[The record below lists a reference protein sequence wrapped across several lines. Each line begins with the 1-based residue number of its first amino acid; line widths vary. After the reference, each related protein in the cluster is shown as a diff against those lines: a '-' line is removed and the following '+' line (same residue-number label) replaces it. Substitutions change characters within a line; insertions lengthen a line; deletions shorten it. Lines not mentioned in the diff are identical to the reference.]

1 MKRRFTSLSQITGKG
16 EIDNNDIPSE
26 SEYETDGEEI
36 KNIMQGE
43 KNKKGKKSKKN
54 NIKKKRKVSVTLE

>member
-43 KNKKGKKSKKN
+43 KNKRVRNQK
-54 NIKKKRKVSVTLE
+54 E